1 MRIVNEE
8 LKDGRILQYQEL
20 ESGTCYHIETPEPV
34 IKRLEDARINRYRLR
49 LFFGDTKTGRDW
61 GEENDTMGRVGRST
75 GRIKI
80 PLLLRT
86 RRSSGGGAIL
96 DHCIVKIMRGRRT
109 VYEMPGYKPPD
120 FRVVGKMV
128 FWDAQKS
135 AEFKTEAAARR
146 YVAFMKGE
154 RHTKGGV

>member
-1 MRIVNEE
+1 MNTKKIVT
-8 LKDGRILQYQEL
+8 LKENKIKYRQL

-49 LFFGDTKTGRDW
+49 LFLGDTKTGRDW
-61 GEENDTMGRVGRST
+61 GEENDTIGRVGRST
-75 GRIKI
+75 GRIKV
-80 PLLLRT
+80 PLLFRT
-86 RRSSGGGAIL
+86 SRSSGGGAIL
-96 DHCIVKIMRGRRT
+96 DHRT

-128 FWDAQKS
+128 FWDEQTS

-146 YVAFMKGE
+146 YVTFMKGE

>member
-8 LKDGRILQYQEL
+8 LKNGRILQYQEL
-20 ESGTCYHIETPEPV
+20 ESGTCYHLDTPEDV

-49 LFFGDTKTGRDW
+49 LFFGDTKAGRDW

-75 GRIKI
+75 GRIKV

-128 FWDAQKS
+128 FWDEQTS